1 MAHCLTLLRSPLCI
15 LCGAVAIAVSAA
27 AVTVNAVFGVGTW
40 ASAIVCCCKQECGI
54 SKAGELSVL
63 SEAAGAF
70 VHVDLK
76 ANLLSDWQ
84 EVSGCVWSVLSV
96 RPSVCFSVCLPNPP
110 GRVCLFACLF
120 V

>member
-1 MAHCLTLLRSPLCI
+1 MLFVFRGPGMPRLLLR
-15 LCGAVAIAVSAA
+15 G
-27 AVTVNAVFGVGTW
+27 
-40 ASAIVCCCKQECGI
+40 QECGI

-84 EVSGCVWSVLSV
+84 EVSVKRLS
-96 RPSVCFSVCLPNPP
+96 F
-110 GRVCLFACLF
+110 
-120 V
+120 